1 MNGVKRK
8 AVFGMVA
15 GVVALVMASGGW
27 AQTPPGHPPTGM
39 MGGMKGPGGAAPAGH
54 PGGMFSPGFFQEEL
68 GLSGEQL
75 EKFKK
80 MRGEYQKEAIRR
92 KADIQIAEIE
102 LWDLVE
108 KKDSTADQLEK
119 KVREVEGKKT
129 DLRVYRFKQLATL
142 KTILTPEQFEKFR
155 GLGFMMYGPGRKMG
169 GGRGMMEMPGGM
181 MGGGKGYGGYGGY
194 ENHGGDE
201 D

>member
-1 MNGVKRK
+1 MNGVKRM
-8 AVFGMVA
+8 AVCGMLA
-15 GVVALVMASGGW
+15 GAVVFIMASGGW
-27 AQTPPGHPPTGM
+27 AQAPAGHPPMGM
-39 MGGMKGPGGAAPAGH
+39 MGGMKGPGGPPPGGH

-80 MRGEYQKEAIRR
+80 IRGEYQKEAIRR
-92 KADIQIAEIE
+92 KAAIKIAEIE
-102 LWDLVE
+102 LWELVE
-108 KKDSTADQLEK
+108 KKDATSDQLEK
-119 KVREVEGKKT
+119 KVREVEGTKT

-169 GGRGMMEMPGGM
+169 GGMGM
-181 MGGGKGYGGYGGY
+181 MGGDRDHGKGYGGGYGGY
-194 ENHGGDE
+194 DDHGSDE

>member
-8 AVFGMVA
+8 AVFGVLA

-39 MGGMKGPGGAAPAGH
+39 GGMRGPGGASPGGY
-54 PGGMFSPGFFQEEL
+54 PGGMFSPGFFQQEL
-68 GLSGEQL
+68 GLSAEQL
-75 EKFKK
+75 DKFKK
-80 MRGEYQKEAIRR
+80 VRGEYQKEAIRR
-92 KADIQIAEIE
+92 KADIKIAEIE

-108 KKDSTADQLEK
+108 KKDATSDQLEK

-129 DLRVYRFKQLATL
+129 DLRVFRFKQLATL

-169 GGRGMMEMPGGM
+169 GGMGM
-181 MGGGKGYGGYGGY
+181 MGGDRDHGKGYGGGYGGY
-194 ENHGGDE
+194 DDHGSDE

>member
-39 MGGMKGPGGAAPAGH
+39 GGMRGPGGAAPGGH

-92 KADIQIAEIE
+92 KADIRIAEIE

-129 DLRVYRFKQLATL
+129 DLRVFRFKQLATL

-194 ENHGGDE
+194 ENHGSDE

>member
-15 GVVALVMASGGW
+15 GVVVLVMASGGW

-39 MGGMKGPGGAAPAGH
+39 GGMRGPGGAVPGGH

>member
-1 MNGVKRK
+1 MNGVKRM
-8 AVFGMVA
+8 AVCGMLA
-15 GVVALVMASGGW
+15 GVMVFVMASGGW
-27 AQTPPGHPPTGM
+27 AQAPAGHPPMGM
-39 MGGMKGPGGAAPAGH
+39 MGGMKGPGGPPPGGH

-80 MRGEYQKEAIRR
+80 IRGEYQKEAIRR
-92 KADIQIAEIE
+92 KAAIKIAEIE
-102 LWDLVE
+102 LWELVE
-108 KKDSTADQLEK
+108 KKDATSDQLEK
-119 KVREVEGKKT
+119 KVREVEGTKT

-169 GGRGMMEMPGGM
+169 GGMGM
-181 MGGGKGYGGYGGY
+181 MGGDRDHGKGYGGGYGGY
-194 ENHGGDE
+194 DDHGSDE

>member
-1 MNGVKRK
+1 MNGVKRM
-8 AVFGMVA
+8 AGCGMLA
-15 GVVALVMASGGW
+15 GVMVFVMASGGW
-27 AQTPPGHPPTGM
+27 AQAPAGHPPMGM
-39 MGGMKGPGGAAPAGH
+39 MGGMKGSGGAAPGGH
-54 PGGMFSPGFFQEEL
+54 PGGMFSPGFFQQEL

-92 KADIQIAEIE
+92 KADIKIAEID
-102 LWDLVE
+102 LWELVE
-108 KKDSTADQLEK
+108 KKDATSDQLEK

-129 DLRVYRFKQLATL
+129 DLRVFRFKQLATL

-155 GLGFMMYGPGRKMG
+155 GLGFMMYGPGRQMG
-169 GGRGMMEMPGGM
+169 GGMGM
-181 MGGGKGYGGYGGY
+181 MGGDRDHGKGYGGGYGD
-194 ENHGGDE
+194 HGSDE

>member
-1 MNGVKRK
+1 MNGVKRM
-8 AVFGMVA
+8 AGCGMLA
-15 GVVALVMASGGW
+15 GVMVFVMASGGW
-27 AQTPPGHPPTGM
+27 AQAPAGHPPMGM
-39 MGGMKGPGGAAPAGH
+39 MGGMKGPGGAAPGGH
-54 PGGMFSPGFFQEEL
+54 PGGMFSPGFFQQEL

-92 KADIQIAEIE
+92 KADIKIAEID
-102 LWDLVE
+102 LWELVE
-108 KKDSTADQLEK
+108 KKDATSDQLEK

-129 DLRVYRFKQLATL
+129 DLRVFRFKQLATL

-169 GGRGMMEMPGGM
+169 GGMGM
-181 MGGGKGYGGYGGY
+181 MGGDRDHGKGYGGGYGGY
-194 ENHGGDE
+194 DDHGSDE

>member
-1 MNGVKRK
+1 MNGVKRM
-8 AVFGMVA
+8 AVCGMVA
-15 GVVALVMASGGW
+15 GVMVFVMASGGW
-27 AQTPPGHPPTGM
+27 AQAPAGHPPMGM
-39 MGGMKGPGGAAPAGH
+39 MGGMKGPGGPPPGGH

-80 MRGEYQKEAIRR
+80 IRGEYQKEAIRR
-92 KADIQIAEIE
+92 KAAIKIAEIE
-102 LWDLVE
+102 LWELVE
-108 KKDSTADQLEK
+108 KKDATSDQLEK
-119 KVREVEGKKT
+119 KVREVEGTKT

-169 GGRGMMEMPGGM
+169 GGMGM
-181 MGGGKGYGGYGGY
+181 MGGDRDHGKGYGGGYGGY
-194 ENHGGDE
+194 DDHGSDE

>member
-1 MNGVKRK
+1 MNGVKRM
-8 AVFGMVA
+8 AGCGMLA
-15 GVVALVMASGGW
+15 GVMVFVMASGGW
-27 AQTPPGHPPTGM
+27 AQAPAGHPPMG
-39 MGGMKGPGGAAPAGH
+39 MGGMKGPGGAAPGGH
-54 PGGMFSPGFFQEEL
+54 PGGMFSPGFFQQEL

-80 MRGEYQKEAIRR
+80 VRGEYQKEAIRR
-92 KADIQIAEIE
+92 KAAIKIAEIE
-102 LWDLVE
+102 LWELVE
-108 KKDSTADQLEK
+108 KKDATSDQLEK
-119 KVREVEGKKT
+119 KVREVEGTKT

-169 GGRGMMEMPGGM
+169 GGMGM
-181 MGGGKGYGGYGGY
+181 MGGDRDHGKGYGGGYGGY
-194 ENHGGDE
+194 DDHGSDE

>member
-1 MNGVKRK
+1 MNGVKRM
-8 AVFGMVA
+8 AVFGMLA
-15 GVVALVMASGGW
+15 GVMVLVMASGGW
-27 AQTPPGHPPTGM
+27 AQAPAGHPPMG
-39 MGGMKGPGGAAPAGH
+39 MGGMKGPGGAAPGGQR
-54 PGGMFSPGFFQEEL
+54 GGMFSPGFFQQEL
-68 GLSGEQL
+68 GLSAEQL

-80 MRGEYQKEAIRR
+80 VRGEYQKEAIRR
-92 KADIQIAEIE
+92 KADIKIAEID

-108 KKDSTADQLEK
+108 KKDATSDQLEK

-129 DLRVYRFKQLATL
+129 DLRVFRFKQLATL

-169 GGRGMMEMPGGM
+169 GGMGMMSGGRGH
-181 MGGGKGYGGYGGY
+181 GGGYGEGGYGGY
-194 ENHGGDE
+194 DDHGSDE